1 MGNLTKR
8 QHSATFKSKVALEA
22 IKQTKTIAEMASE
35 YAIHPTQIKRWRD
48 RLESGMPN
56 LFSDHQGDLLKQK
69 DDLIDRLY
77 HQVGKLQVQVS
88 WLKKKM
94 GIVDD

>member
-8 QHSATFKSKVALEA
+8 QHSAAFKSKVALEA
-22 IKQTKTIAEMASE
+22 LKQNKTIAELASE
-35 YAIHPTQIKRWRD
+35 FAVHPTQIKRWREK
-48 RLESGMPN
+48 LEKEVVD
-56 LFSDHQGDLLKQK
+56 LFSDHQGNLLKEK

-77 HQVGKLQVQVS
+77 HQVGKLQVQLS

-94 GIVDD
+94 GLVDE